1 MTTVAPESQVV
12 AAPLA
17 AERRLPWVLQIH
29 WQMIRSKPLGSFG
42 ALMIVLLILTAIFA
56 PVIATESPTRTNL
69 RAMLEAPSGQHL
81 MGTDMIGRDV
91 YSRIVYGARVS
102 VVVGFGAVGIGTV
115 VAILLGTIGA
125 YAGGWFDMV
134 IQRVVDAWIAIP
146 FLVFLLAA
154 MTILKPGVGSII
166 AVLALG
172 VSLSN
177 SRVVRSAVL
186 SVMAQPY
193 IEAARSLGGTDAR
206 VIARHVVPNIMAPVI
221 VLATL
226 GLGNVILAEAAL
238 SFLGFGIPP
247 PTAAWGGML
256 SGTARDYMYI
266 APWLMIA
273 PSLAITVTVFA
284 FNMYGD
290 ALRDLLDPRLRGS
303 R

>member
-12 AAPLA
+12 AARLA

-29 WQMIRSKPLGSFG
+29 WQMLRSKPLGSFG

-69 RAMLEAPSGQHL
+69 RAVLAAPSGQHL

-102 VVVGFGAVGIGTV
+102 VVVGFGAIGIGTV
-115 VAILLGTIGA
+115 FAILLGTIGA

-134 IQRVVDAWIAIP
+134 VQRVVDAWIAIP

-247 PTAAWGGML
+247 PTPAWGGML

-273 PSLAITVTVFA
+273 PGLAITLTVFA

-290 ALRDLLDPRLRGS
+290 ALRDLLDPRLRGN

>member
-1 MTTVAPESQVV
+1 MASATPEVRILV
-12 AAPLA
+12 PRPP
-17 AERRLPWVLQIH
+17 AERRLPGVLQLH
-29 WQMIRSKPLGSFG
+29 WSMLRTKPLGTFG
-42 ALMIVLLILTAIFA
+42 AAIIALLILTAAFS
-56 PVIATESPTRTNL
+56 PVMATHGPTTTNL
-69 RAMLEAPSGQHL
+69 RNILAAPGGEQWF
-81 MGTDMIGRDV
+81 GTDMLGRDV
-91 YSRIVYGARVS
+91 YSRVVYGARVS
-102 VVVGFGAVGIGTV
+102 IIVGFGAVGIGTV
-115 VAILLGTIGA
+115 VAIILGTVGA
-125 YAGGWFDMV
+125 YLGGWLDMV

-154 MTILKPGVGSII
+154 MTILKPGVGSLI

-177 SRVVRSAVL
+177 SRVVRGAVL
-186 SVMAQPY
+186 SVIAQPY
-193 IEAARSLGGTDAR
+193 VEAARSLGGTDVR
-206 VIARHVVPNIMAPVI
+206 VIVRHVIPNIMAPVI
-221 VLATL
+221 VVATL

-247 PTAAWGGML
+247 PTPAWGGML

-266 APWLMIA
+266 APWLMIF
-273 PSLAITVTVFA
+273 PGLAITLTVFA